1 MIKELDI
8 ANLELND
15 NDLWIRRCDKFIKSM
30 SEHEAESAVPFFYQT
45 SSHILIAMITLK

>member
-8 ANLELND
+8 ATLELND

-30 SEHEAESAVPFFYQT
+30 SEHDAESVVPFFYQT
-45 SSHILIAMITLK
+45 SLIFL

>member
-8 ANLELND
+8 ATLELND

-30 SEHEAESAVPFFYQT
+30 SEHEAESAVPFFT
-45 SSHILIAMITLK
+45 RPLLIFL